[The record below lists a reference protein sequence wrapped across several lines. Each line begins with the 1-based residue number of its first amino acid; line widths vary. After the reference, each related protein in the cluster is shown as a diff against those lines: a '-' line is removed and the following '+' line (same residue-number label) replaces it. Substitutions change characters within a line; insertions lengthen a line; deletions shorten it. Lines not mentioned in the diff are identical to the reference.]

1 MYKRQASDTWD
12 IVFTKYGTLAPGAYY
27 NVTGGLT
34 NKLVWTAQA
43 DEVDIES
50 ASWSDYLFKDTIS
63 TVGYD
68 WKTLNFSTFE
78 YEMVPDRCYFI
89 EDVEGNIWKVVFT
102 AFDIPTVMIAFSKEQ
117 VGTVGVNEIEDEI
130 EFVLY
135 PNPSTNGVVNLK
147 FKNESSRVVTSIT
160 DLNGRNVLVE
170 NFSSKGEQI
179 QQLDVSNL
187 APGLYVLSIDN
198 GSSRIS
204 KKLIIK

>member
-1 MYKRQASDTWD
+1 
-12 IVFTKYGTLAPGAYY
+12 
-27 NVTGGLT
+27 
-34 NKLVWTAQA
+34 
-43 DEVDIES
+43 
-50 ASWSDYLFKDTIS
+50 
-63 TVGYD
+63 
-68 WKTLNFSTFE
+68 
-78 YEMVPDRCYFI
+78 
-89 EDVEGNIWKVVFT
+89 
-102 AFDIPTVMIAFSKEQ
+102 MIAFSKEQ